1 VKGETR
7 EGWSVQMV
15 KRGLAYFLIADAR
28 ICCRKVAAS
37 ATVQMNKRQKKAGS
51 VLELPGEG
59 HSVLRDGDH
68 LTTSQPL
75 INMATQQRTASAE
88 SCDRAQHLSLLHYS
102 IWLLM
107 EDGRTDAVLLW
118 EAPAGSAPAPN
129 SDGYD
134 LSFIFP
140 RTRTHTSHNA
150 S

>member
-1 VKGETR
+1 
-7 EGWSVQMV
+7 
-15 KRGLAYFLIADAR
+15 LAYFLIADAR

-37 ATVQMNKRQKKAGS
+37 ATVQMNKRQKKVGL

-59 HSVLRDGDH
+59 HSVLRDGDD

-88 SCDRAQHLSLLHYS
+88 SCDRAQHLSLLHHS

-118 EAPAGSAPAPN
+118 EARAMSEQNLLVSAGSAPAGSAPAPN

-140 RTRTHTSHNA
+140 RTRTHASHNA